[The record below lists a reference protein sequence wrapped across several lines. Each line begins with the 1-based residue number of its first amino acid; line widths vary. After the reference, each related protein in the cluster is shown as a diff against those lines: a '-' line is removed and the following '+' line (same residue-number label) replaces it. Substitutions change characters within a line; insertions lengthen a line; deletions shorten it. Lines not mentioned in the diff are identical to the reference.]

1 MSNQNYFPWMQSKVA
16 KLYPVLTAKQVRHIC
31 NIITNYL
38 RSFKNDIWG
47 VEVANMPFNRNDPGY
62 FSYHKVSV
70 CGVTVFIRITVD

>member
-38 RSFKNDIWG
+38 RSFKGDIWG
-47 VEVANMPFNRNDPGY
+47 VDVANMPFNQNDPGY
-62 FSYHKVSV
+62 FSYHEVLGCEV
-70 CGVTVFIRITVD
+70 VVFIRITVD